1 MITPTRKDF
10 NFNITP
16 KTKLNYDDQVSIIQ
30 APPTITSTSSSL
42 QNIDE
47 VTLGI
52 RPISIISS
60 SNIDDNQIK
69 TTTKQ
74 ISQPITFDAFHWS
87 SAFSNNGNNNGDD
100 GKWTPRLRQNQSYV
114 PNQQWNHRQSFGKQ
128 RQTPSRNFFNNNC
141 K

>member
-52 RPISIISS
+52 RPISFISS
-60 SNIDDNQIK
+60 SNNDDNDHQLTI
-69 TTTKQ
+69 
-74 ISQPITFDAFHWS
+74 
-87 SAFSNNGNNNGDD
+87 
-100 GKWTPRLRQNQSYV
+100 
-114 PNQQWNHRQSFGKQ
+114 
-128 RQTPSRNFFNNNC
+128 
-141 K
+141 